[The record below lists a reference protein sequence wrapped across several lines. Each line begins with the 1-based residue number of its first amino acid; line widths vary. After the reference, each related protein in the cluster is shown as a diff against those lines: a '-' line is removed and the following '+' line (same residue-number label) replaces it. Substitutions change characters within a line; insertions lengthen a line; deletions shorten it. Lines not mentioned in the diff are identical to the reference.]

1 MNLGAT
7 QTTILEMDGIIRC
20 RASQD
25 KDSVTSLDN
34 HQSSVTTTPEMF
46 KNSPTILKLL
56 KNNDQLDSKSEPIP
70 TSVDPANAS
79 SMEMSPR
86 TWSVYCESM
95 KYDRNVEI
103 PESIKNSNQINTNDS
118 RISQVGDKMSI
129 LSTNNNSPNCHQQ
142 VVTTASVYKQPKQ
155 NSLSRT
161 VLSSTLSFL
170 RGNQDEGSLASETT
184 YFHSSFSNLDNM
196 EENYIVKDQDE
207 LNTSSE
213 RLKRFLEK
221 EADGFFVS
229 ESKKKKKND
238 SVSITEKFDAP
249 LSNAA
254 VLSPPQVQSESKQL
268 SCSNISTE
276 NLNITSASSFGFG
289 FQALT
294 DSLETPTRRSVLKL
308 VCTPSPSPS
317 PSPNPNNKCRD
328 ISSFSEDSSSKDDVW
343 DDVKDEVWDD
353 VTPSFHI
360 TVSSHPFPSQ
370 RKSSQTSLFLANLE
384 SARKTLR
391 PLSARLSPQTS
402 KKSSYSSFTSAISTS
417 HDPFQQRNSCA
428 DYISAEE
435 DLSNN
440 SETIESTFGQ
450 LQLKSVSSE
459 ESLIL

>member
-25 KDSVTSLDN
+25 KDSVASLDN

-56 KNNDQLDSKSEPIP
+56 KNNDQLDSESEPIP
-70 TSVDPANAS
+70 TSVDLANAS

-129 LSTNNNSPNCHQQ
+129 LSTSNNSPNCHQQ

-170 RGNQDEGSLASETT
+170 RGNQDEGSLAVETT

-196 EENYIVKDQDE
+196 EENEIVKDQDE

-229 ESKKKKKND
+229 ESKKKKEAD
-238 SVSITEKFDAP
+238 GFFVSETFDAP
-249 LSNAA
+249 LDNAA
-254 VLSPPQVQSESKQL
+254 VLFPPQVQSESKQL
-268 SCSNISTE
+268 SCSNVSTE
-276 NLNITSASSFGFG
+276 SLNITSASSFGFG

-308 VCTPSPSPS
+308 VCTPSP
-317 PSPNPNNKCRD
+317 NPNKTCRD
-328 ISSFSEDSSSKDDVW
+328 VSSSSGDSSSKDDVW
-343 DDVKDEVWDD
+343 DDVRDEVWDD

-360 TVSSHPFPSQ
+360 TVP
-370 RKSSQTSLFLANLE
+370 
-384 SARKTLR
+384 
-391 PLSARLSPQTS
+391 
-402 KKSSYSSFTSAISTS
+402 
-417 HDPFQQRNSCA
+417 
-428 DYISAEE
+428 
-435 DLSNN
+435 
-440 SETIESTFGQ
+440 
-450 LQLKSVSSE
+450 
-459 ESLIL
+459 